1 MCSRDFG
8 LWDFNLFFNVF
19 WAPRRDRRVGIPAD
33 RRQGVCNTFVHPR
46 IVISSTSYRA
56 GRAFR
61 SNGFLP
67 VQAKS
72 HNRFNPWRDARTVT
86 AVEIVAAT
94 TAETLFV
101 IVFRP
106 FGAFC
111 DTLNRRLPSFDP
123 CRGQVEDE
131 PEPFYRALTPA
142 GVRWNPNPDH
152 STEL

>member
-1 MCSRDFG
+1 LGFG
-8 LWDFNLFFNVF
+8 ILTFSLTFFL
-19 WAPRRDRRVGIPAD
+19 APRRDRRVGIPAD

-61 SNGFLP
+61 SNGFLS
-67 VQAKS
+67 AGKK
-72 HNRFNPWRDARTVT
+72 HNRNPWRDARTVT
-86 AVEIVAAT
+86 AVEIVAAS

-106 FGAFC
+106 FGAFR

-123 CRGQVEDE
+123 
-131 PEPFYRALTPA
+131 
-142 GVRWNPNPDH
+142 
-152 STEL
+152 